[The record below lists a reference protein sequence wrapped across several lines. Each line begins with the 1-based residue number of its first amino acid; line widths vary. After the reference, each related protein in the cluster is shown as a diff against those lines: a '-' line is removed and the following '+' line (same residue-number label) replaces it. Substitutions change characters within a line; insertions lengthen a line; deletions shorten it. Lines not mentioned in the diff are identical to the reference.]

1 MLPYNRVLLGISA
14 CLGWIRFMAN
24 AFTYSPQLGPKF
36 GMVQRMLLGDVAQ
49 WLALYLCFFCACQA
63 LLLGVMLYDQGE
75 GVAGISTNDGELS
88 TTDGSKTQ
96 IVLYVAKLLFELTI
110 NPSTL
115 RLEQAVG
122 GWPGTWESAPSLV
135 GWLEVGF
142 TWSCLLFWT
151 ILGNIVLLNLL
162 IAMMGNTYV
171 RVLKKAESEWRLS
184 FCQLVLFQEAT
195 SRLLLPPL
203 KAMDRRNRP
212 SNHVRGKLDIHRPN
226 GAKAQ
231 VECWFMHVELSTNDG
246 ETGESEM
253 ALWDERQKQAAKQRW
268 AKDEKD
274 LTGAPLEVKVTA
286 IQKMLETVCK
296 ELGIGTE
303 PLFNESLPDASR
315 YNSISRQNSIG
326 LPPSDTTPAMVLAAR
341 RRSRSKEDPFSA

>member
-1 MLPYNRVLLGISA
+1 
-14 CLGWIRFMAN
+14 MAN

-49 WLALYLCFFCACQA
+49 WLALYLCFFAACQA
-63 LLLGVMLYDQGE
+63 LLLGVMLYDRGE
-75 GVAGISTNDGELS
+75 SLADTSTEDGELGP
-88 TTDGSKTQ
+88 TEGSKTE
-96 IVLYVAKLLFELTI
+96 IVAYVAKLLFEATI

-115 RLEQAVG
+115 RLEETVAQAVEQD
-122 GWPGTWESAPSLV
+122 TWF
-135 GWLEVGF
+135 EVGF
-142 TWSCLLFWT
+142 LWCCLLFWT

-171 RVLKKAESEWRLS
+171 RVLSAAESQWRLS

-195 SRLLLPPL
+195 SRFFMPPL

-212 SNHVRGKLDIHRPN
+212 ASHVRGKLNIHRAN

-231 VECWFMHVELSTNDG
+231 IECWFMHVELSTNDG

-268 AKDEKD
+268 DEDEQD
-274 LTGAPLEVKVTA
+274 LTDAPLEVKVTA
-286 IQKMLETVCK
+286 MQKMLVSVCK

-303 PLFNESLPDASR
+303 PAANESLADASR
-315 YNSISRQNSIG
+315 HNS
-326 LPPSDTTPAMVLAAR
+326 PATPDTTPAMVLAAR
-341 RRSRSKEDPFSA
+341 RRQRSNEDVLLSA

>member
-1 MLPYNRVLLGISA
+1 MLPLNRLLLGISA

-24 AFTYSPQLGPKF
+24 AFTYSPQLGPKLLL
-36 GMVQRMLLGDVAQ
+36 VQRMLVGDVAQ

-122 GWPGTWESAPSLV
+122 GWPGTWESAPSLI

-162 IAMMGNTYV
+162 IAMMGNTYL
-171 RVLKKAESEWRLS
+171 RVLKQAESEWRLS

-195 SRLLLPPL
+195 SRLFLPPL

-212 SNHVRGKLDIHRPN
+212 SNHVRGKLDIHRAN
-226 GAKAQ
+226 GAMAQ

-268 AKDEKD
+268 DEDEQD
-274 LTGAPLEVKVTA
+274 LTDAPLDVKVTA
-286 IQKMLETVCK
+286 IQKMLVTVCK

-303 PLFNESLPDASR
+303 PVSNESLPDAPR
-315 YNSISRQNSIG
+315 KNSSKDLLRG
-326 LPPSDTTPAMVLAAR
+326 LAPPVTTPAMVLAAR
-341 RRSRSKEDPFSA
+341 RRQRSQDDPLGA